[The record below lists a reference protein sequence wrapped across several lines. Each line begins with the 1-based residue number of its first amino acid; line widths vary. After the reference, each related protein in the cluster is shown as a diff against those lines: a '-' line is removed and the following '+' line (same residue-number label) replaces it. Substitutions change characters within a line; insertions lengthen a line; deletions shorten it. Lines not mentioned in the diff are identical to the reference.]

1 MITGNTQDP
10 LSLLLT
16 LTILSSACS
25 STKKQASLAFI
36 RHAFLKSSRRISDGY
51 SFQGDE
57 LTKMIFKYDRGY
69 ELTQDDIEGFGCN
82 SLNYDVPELNGD
94 GYFSFTFST
103 TSFDQETGN
112 SYNFLRPCKQNKDMT
127 VHFAIYG

>member
-1 MITGNTQDP
+1 
-10 LSLLLT
+10 
-16 LTILSSACS
+16 
-25 STKKQASLAFI
+25 
-36 RHAFLKSSRRISDGY
+36 
-51 SFQGDE
+51 
-57 LTKMIFKYDRGY
+57 MIFKYDRGY

>member
-1 MITGNTQDP
+1 M
-10 LSLLLT
+10 
-16 LTILSSACS
+16 
-25 STKKQASLAFI
+25 SLAFI

-94 GYFSFTFST
+94 GYFSFTFPPLLLIKKPGIPT
-103 TSFDQETGN
+103 I
-112 SYNFLRPCKQNKDMT
+112 SYGRANRKR
-127 VHFAIYG
+127 I